1 MEEVRIDKFLW
12 AVRLY
17 KTRSIATEAVKTGRV
32 LLNNKEVKP
41 SATVKVGDTV
51 KVKVNPI
58 FKAFKIKE
66 LLKNRVGAKLVQD
79 YILDVTPPEDV
90 ELYQMVL
97 EANRMNRAKGLGR
110 PTKKDRR
117 DMDSFFDDDGLY
129 WDNENEDD

>member
-41 SATVKVGDTV
+41 SSTVKVGDTV

-66 LLKNRVGAKLVQD
+66 LLKNRVGAKLVPD

-117 DMDSFFDDDGLY
+117 DMDSFFDDEGLY
-129 WDNENEDD
+129 WDDENDDD

>member
-129 WDNENEDD
+129 WDDENEED